1 MLIASFYFIIGLIML
16 YYGAE
21 YLIENGKKIANI
33 FNISPIVVGITI
45 VAFGTSLPEMV
56 VSIIA
61 NLNGDPGIALG
72 NIIGSNISNI
82 GFVLGITTIIN
93 PLKIKFDNSKFDLIV
108 MCVISVIFFI
118 FCKSIMLNRFVGLF
132 FLVSLILYLR
142 KTISKKDFSN
152 HELINHDNLVVLILI
167 IILSS
172 LSLFLGTEFFIKG
185 AKGFAS
191 IFGLNDTVVG
201 LTIVAF
207 GTSAPELSASLIALK
222 KQDFEIIL
230 GNIIGSN
237 IFNILAVIG
246 LTAFI
251 KPLIIQNN
259 ISEILIMFILLTI
272 MLPIIIYLRNKL
284 NRIVG
289 FSFFSIYILFL
300 YLSFNIN

>member
-82 GFVLGITTIIN
+82 GFVLGITAIIN

-132 FLVSLILYLR
+132 FLVSLIIYLR
-142 KTISKKDFSN
+142 KTISKKEFRN

>member
-1 MLIASFYFIIGLIML
+1 MDTH
-16 YYGAE
+16 
-21 YLIENGKKIANI
+21 N
-33 FNISPIVVGITI
+33 
-45 VAFGTSLPEMV
+45 
-56 VSIIA
+56 
-61 NLNGDPGIALG
+61 
-72 NIIGSNISNI
+72 
-82 GFVLGITTIIN
+82 
-93 PLKIKFDNSKFDLIV
+93 
-108 MCVISVIFFI
+108 
-118 FCKSIMLNRFVGLF
+118 
-132 FLVSLILYLR
+132 
-142 KTISKKDFSN
+142 
-152 HELINHDNLVVLILI
+152 
-167 IILSS
+167 
-172 LSLFLGTEFFIKG
+172 
-185 AKGFAS
+185 KGFAS

-289 FSFFSIYILFL
+289 FLFFSIYILFL